1 MAAFFQCSQGHRWR
15 LDEDGKAAAPGGPA
29 LCPTCGAPADVGAT
43 QAGAAGEEAVTVG
56 CGHAPAEVPDDL
68 PAMPDYELL
77 GVLGR
82 GGMGVV
88 YKARQKS
95 LNRIVALKM
104 ILAGP
109 HANEVDRKRFLV
121 EAEAVA
127 QLVHPNIVQIHEV
140 GTHAG
145 LPFLSLEYID
155 GGSLA
160 QTLDGTPRPPGEAA
174 RLIETLARAVHF
186 AHQHGIIHRDL
197 KPANVLLHEEETTTK
212 DTKGDRQEAKEARH
226 EEHPEAGTGQA
237 LSSFRV
243 FRVFRGSLVP
253 KITDFGL
260 AKRLDGG
267 GTMTATGAILGT
279 PGYMA
284 PEQAE
289 GKKAIGPAADV
300 WALGAILYE
309 LLTGRPA
316 FRAATMLDT
325 VLQVL
330 DGEPVPPRQL
340 RPKVPRDLET
350 ICLKC
355 LQKDPRRR
363 YDSAEDLADDLDR
376 YLTDRP
382 ILARPVGRLERGWR
396 WCRRNPVVAGLLAVV
411 AGCVVAAGWLLNQE
425 RTRTLRNLERAL
437 GAEQGLR
444 AQLGLTEAAERERTD
459 KLWESYLER
468 ARAGRFSR
476 QMGQR
481 FDSLDALEKAARIR
495 PDPRLRDEV
504 IACLALPDLRPGK
517 AWDVWPD
524 GTTRLVFDGDYRR
537 YARGDDKGNVTI
549 RNLADDREILRIP
562 SEERR
567 LSDLLFSPDGRFVA
581 TLRSGRRP
589 KLSLLWDVDVDRWL
603 ATAQTGRFPWLLQ
616 VWDVNTGR
624 AVVREQAEQNG
635 WAFSLDSSTL
645 AVRKIDDSIQLFDLA
660 TGRPTHCVVPE
671 LPWQTLAL
679 GPQGRQVA
687 LAYQRR
693 PWAARVYDAASGRL
707 AAELPGPST
716 WSLAWHPDGRR
727 LALAFADSRVEVW
740 DVPARRAV
748 ATMEGHA
755 QDVVGVTFHP
765 GGELLAS
772 ASWDGTTRLWDAWAG
787 RPLLTRTGFYEHH
800 RFSRDGKTFGYVRD
814 GSQVRLMEVAAG
826 SEYRTLVSS
835 LGAGQGT
842 YRDVDVSPDGR
853 LLAVAMDDGVRFWDL
868 GSGRELGPLA
878 PGQANTVLFQP
889 DGKELVTCGS
899 SGLRRWPI
907 RPDEREPD
915 VLRIGP
921 PQDIPVPRPHS
932 ACRSGDG
939 RMLAVAG
946 VTPRVA
952 WIVDLDADQSKV
964 RNPGLA
970 HSMVNGTV
978 LSPNGRW
985 VVTLG
990 WHSQEVKV
998 WDTRTARVEKELPR
1012 ESGTKGCFS
1021 PDGKQF
1027 VHCRTDEYCFYDTA
1041 TWQPVRRLH
1050 RPQSGYAGPAA
1061 FTADGCVVA
1070 VELSPGVVQLDE
1082 AATGRTLARLE
1093 DPNHDRAG
1101 TLRFTP
1107 DGTRL
1112 VVLCGYSQLLHVWD
1126 LRSLRR
1132 QLAGMGLEG
1141 ELAALGP
1148 AKELPEAAPRKL
1160 RVDPGPMLP
1169 NAAPIVA
1176 WRPAVP
1182 RRAATPEQITAWI
1195 GRLDGGD
1202 AAARREAEQA
1212 LTAVGPPA
1220 LAALAEAERT
1230 ASAAA
1235 KKRITAVRDT
1245 IEIQE
1250 ALAPTPIGLRLQDAP
1265 VGDAVE
1271 ALARQAGIPI
1281 NYRPPRRG
1289 SPGKAAKT
1297 ITLELDGVPFWQA
1310 LDRLCQAAGLA
1321 YTQRPGRTGAPWQ
1334 LELTEGAP
1342 VPPGAVCSAGSLH
1355 FQAHA
1360 LSYRRTAGLDDTA
1373 GTMSEGL
1380 NLQVRLLG
1388 EPRAK
1393 LLTVFAPR
1401 LTQAR
1406 DAAGQSLLHEPAAAA
1421 PGRVSVSPSML
1432 LPGLNLPMQTPGR
1445 QRGRL
1450 QDVQGVLPIEV
1461 QVRRR
1466 DLVAA
1471 TDVFGARGKTFQGE
1485 DGLRLAIE
1493 DVALPR
1499 FNQEWVRVVL
1509 TGPGN
1514 WSYDPNRLAFELV
1527 DARGQRQRSNNA
1539 LLGQQ
1544 PRQQLRPD
1552 DLAWFSTAPGMS
1564 FPAQPPWSAVA
1575 GAGQNPAWQWTGQV
1589 WFPRAPRELPA
1600 KLVLYSFERRR
1611 TEVPFAFHDL
1621 PLP

>member
-1 MAAFFQCSQGHRWR
+1 LQHR
-15 LDEDGKAAAPGGPA
+15 
-29 LCPTCGAPADVGAT
+29 V
-43 QAGAAGEEAVTVG
+43 
-56 CGHAPAEVPDDL
+56 
-68 PAMPDYELL
+68 
-77 GVLGR
+77 
-82 GGMGVV
+82 
-88 YKARQKS
+88 
-95 LNRIVALKM
+95 
-104 ILAGP
+104 
-109 HANEVDRKRFLV
+109 
-121 EAEAVA
+121 
-127 QLVHPNIVQIHEV
+127 
-140 GTHAG
+140 
-145 LPFLSLEYID
+145 
-155 GGSLA
+155 
-160 QTLDGTPRPPGEAA
+160 
-174 RLIETLARAVHF
+174 
-186 AHQHGIIHRDL
+186 
-197 KPANVLLHEEETTTK
+197 
-212 DTKGDRQEAKEARH
+212 
-226 EEHPEAGTGQA
+226 
-237 LSSFRV
+237 
-243 FRVFRGSLVP
+243 
-253 KITDFGL
+253 
-260 AKRLDGG
+260 
-267 GTMTATGAILGT
+267 
-279 PGYMA
+279 
-284 PEQAE
+284 
-289 GKKAIGPAADV
+289 
-300 WALGAILYE
+300 
-309 LLTGRPA
+309 
-316 FRAATMLDT
+316 
-325 VLQVL
+325 
-330 DGEPVPPRQL
+330 EPVPPRQL
-340 RPKVPRDLET
+340 RPKLPRDLET

-396 WCRRNPVVAGLLAVV
+396 WCRRNPVVAALLAAV
-411 AGCVVAAGWLLNQE
+411 AGCVVVAGWLLNQE

-437 GAEQGLR
+437 GAEQ
-444 AQLGLTEAAERERTD
+444 EKTD

-481 FDSLDALEKAARIR
+481 FDSLEALEKAAGIR

-524 GTTRLVFDGDYRR
+524 GTARLAFDGGYQR
-537 YARGDDKGNVTI
+537 YARADDKGNVTI

-562 SEERR
+562 SEERA
-567 LSDLLFSPDGRFVA
+567 LSDLLFSPDGRFLA
-581 TLRSGRRP
+581 TLRGGR
-589 KLSLLWDVDVDRWL
+589 S
-603 ATAQTGRFPWLLQ
+603 PWLLQ
-616 VWDVNTGR
+616 VWDVATGR

-635 WAFSLDSSTL
+635 WAFSPDSRAF
-645 AVRKIDDSIQLFDLA
+645 AVRKVDHSIQLFDLA
-660 TGRPTHCVVPE
+660 TGRPTHRVVPE
-671 LPWQTLAL
+671 WPWQALAL

-687 LAYQRR
+687 LAFQHR
-693 PWAARVYDAASGRL
+693 PSAARVYDAASGRL
-707 AAELPGPST
+707 AAALPGPST
-716 WSLAWHPDGRR
+716 WSLGWHPDGRR

-740 DVPARRAV
+740 DVPARRVV

-755 QDVVGVTFHP
+755 QDVVGVAFHP

-772 ASWDGTTRLWDAWAG
+772 TSWDGTTRLWDVWTG
-787 RPLLTRTGFYEHH
+787 RPLLTRTGFYEHQ
-800 RFSRDGKTFGYVRD
+800 RFSRDGRTFGYVRE

-835 LGAGQGT
+835 LGAGQGA
-842 YRDVDVSPDGR
+842 YRDIDVSPDGR

-868 GSGRELGPLA
+868 SSGRETAGLA
-878 PGQANTVLFQP
+878 PGQANVVLFQP

-907 RPDEREPD
+907 RRDEREPD

-921 PQDIPVPRPHS
+921 PQDIPVPRPHAVS
-932 ACRSGDG
+932 RSGDG
-939 RMLAVAG
+939 RILAVAS
-946 VTPRVA
+946 VTPRVT
-952 WIVDLDADQSKV
+952 WIVDLDGDQSKV
-964 RNPGLA
+964 RGPALPHPN
-970 HSMVNGTV
+970 VNGTA
-978 LSPNGRW
+978 LSPDGRW

-1012 ESGTKGCFS
+1012 ESGTKGCFA

-1027 VHCRTDEYCFYDTA
+1027 VHCRTDEYCFYDTT
-1041 TWQPVRRLH
+1041 TWEPVRRLH

-1061 FTADGCVVA
+1061 FTADGRIVA
-1070 VELSPGVVQLDE
+1070 VELSPGIVQLDE

-1093 DPNHDRAG
+1093 DPNHDQAG

-1112 VVLCGYSQLLHVWD
+1112 VVLCGYSRLLHVWD

-1148 AKELPEAAPRKL
+1148 AAELPQAAPMKV
-1160 RVDPGPMLP
+1160 RVDPGPPLP
-1169 NAAPIVA
+1169 NTAPVVA
-1176 WRPAVP
+1176 WQPVVP
-1182 RRAATPEQITAWI
+1182 RQVATPEQIAAWI
-1195 GRLDGGD
+1195 GRLHGGN

-1220 LAALAEAERT
+1220 QAVLAAAERT
-1230 ASAAA
+1230 ALTAA
-1235 KKRITAVRDT
+1235 KKRIVAVRDT
-1245 IEIQE
+1245 IEIHE

-1289 SPGKAAKT
+1289 SRGKAAKT
-1297 ITLELDGVPFWQA
+1297 ITLELDGVPFWQS
-1310 LDRLCQAAGLA
+1310 LERLCQAAGLT
-1321 YTQRPGRTGAPWQ
+1321 YSQRPGRNGAPWQ

-1342 VPPGAVCSAGSLH
+1342 VPPGPVCSAGSLH

-1393 LLTVFAPR
+1393 VLTMFAPR

-1406 DAAGQSLLHEPAAAA
+1406 DTAGQSLLHERNAAA
-1421 PGRVSVSPSML
+1421 PGRVSVNPGMV
-1432 LPGLNLPMQTPGR
+1432 LPGLNLPMQAPG
-1445 QRGRL
+1445 QPRGRL

-1466 DLVAA
+1466 DLIAV

-1485 DGLRLAIE
+1485 DRLRLTIE

-1514 WSYDPNRLAFELV
+1514 WTYDPSRLAFELV
-1527 DARGQRQRSNNA
+1527 DARGRRQRSNNA

-1544 PRQQLRPD
+1544 PRQHLRPE
-1552 DLAWFSTAPGMS
+1552 DLAWLGTAPGMG
-1564 FPAQPPWSAVA
+1564 FPAQPPWSAIA

-1589 WFPRAPRELPA
+1589 WFQRAQRELPA